1 MDIINQSNQKP
12 GAVIV
17 DATMA
22 KATLDLKRDDSFVA
36 NYQDK
41 DRVEGQG
48 FYRLAKVYYDKSD
61 LRKAEEFFIKSLERT
76 EFPRD
81 AFAMFK
87 IHGFL
92 IRVYSEGMQEAKAEH
107 HIQCSEILLEKLA
120 NSLGTLNGEYFYNLG
135 VVNTYRGDFKEAR
148 KNFTL
153 TYKKAQE
160 EHEPE
165 LVAKSLYALA
175 TNYQSTGEHELSLT
189 YLRQL
194 EELLHILNKDY
205 LKGSMYI
212 LFGHVHVGLNNFQQ
226 AHDNY
231 EKAIKTL
238 QGKTSWNLYS
248 YILLYKGIVFKKL
261 GEYTKSLLFFNLAAT
276 SIDEMVF
283 KRLSEKIKLEVDDV
297 NDSSVDLYLDRHN
310 RLIHEKD
317 IGTIDFKHRFV
328 LLEILFLLAKNSGSY
343 FNKDDLAKL
352 IWKDEYNP
360 LIHDKLIYTSVSR
373 LRKLIEP
380 KGNERKYIVRGKDG
394 YTFNPTVKARFHR
407 ETESQDQK
415 TIANVEIS
423 SPV

>member
-1 MDIINQSNQKP
+1 METINQVGS
-12 GAVIV
+12 ISESSLI
-17 DATMA
+17 DATMGR
-22 KATLDLKRDDSFVA
+22 ATLDLKRDDSFVSD
-36 NYQDK
+36 YQDQE
-41 DRVEGQG
+41 RVMGQG

-61 LRKAEEFFIKSLERT
+61 LRKAEEFFIKSLEKTR
-76 EFPRD
+76 FPRD

-120 NSLGTLNGEYFYNLG
+120 NSLGTLNAEYFYNLG
-135 VVNTYRGDFKEAR
+135 VVNTYRGNFKEAR

-165 LVAKSLYALA
+165 LVSKSLYALA
-175 TNYQSTGEHELSLT
+175 TNYQSTGENELSLT
-189 YLRQL
+189 YLKQL

-212 LFGHVHVGLNNFQQ
+212 LSGHVYVGLGKFED
-226 AHDNY
+226 ALDSY

-248 YILLYKGIVFKKL
+248 YILLYKGVVYKKV
-261 GEYTKSLLFFNLAAT
+261 GEYNKALMLFNLAST

-283 KRLSEKIKLEVDDV
+283 KRLSEKIRAEVDDV

-310 RLIHEKD
+310 RLINEKD
-317 IGTIDFKHRFV
+317 IGIIDFKHRFV
-328 LLEILFLLAKNSGSY
+328 LLEILFLLARSPGEY
-343 FNKDDLAKL
+343 FNKDDLAKN

-360 LIHDKLIYTSVSR
+360 LIHDKLIYTSISR

-380 KGNERKYIVRGKDG
+380 KGNDRKYIIRGKDG
-394 YTFNPTVKARFHR
+394 YTFNPSVKARFHKEN
-407 ETESQDQK
+407 ETQGQR